1 MMNSW
6 LNKNFKI
13 LLLIG
18 IAANALGLC
27 NQIVEPDGALY
38 ASIAKHIADSNNW
51 LFLFGDAR
59 EWLDK
64 PHFPFWLTAISF
76 KIFGINAF
84 AYKLPSFLC
93 FLIGTLYSY
102 KLAQKVFNTSVA
114 QLSTLIY
121 VTTLHAF
128 ISNFDVRAEGYL
140 TCFTIAA
147 IYYLYLATT
156 TSQWFKPIV
165 LAALFTAF
173 ALMTKGIF
181 IYITIGSGFVVYWLL
196 TKQYKEF
203 LQIKWYIFVA
213 LSLIFTLPELYSL
226 YVQFDAHPEKN
237 VFGRTNVS
245 GIKFF
250 FWDSQ
255 FGRFFNNGPIKGEGD
270 IFFFFHTI
278 LWAFLPWSI
287 YIFVALFTV
296 VKWFKHFSNKHSIII
311 YAGALCSFV
320 LFSVSKFQLPHYI
333 VIVFPQIAM
342 LVANYLLQLQKPK
355 SISIAKNI
363 QLITFFII
371 VLVISIVS
379 YLYQLQFAYSI
390 ITLLIF
396 FSLFFIKFYK
406 STKENIVL
414 LAMANAV
421 VLAIFLNLIFYPQ
434 VMLYQSGMVAGWWQ
448 KKHLPNTH
456 ISMYRCNDNM
466 LEIYGNTYVTRDS
479 TIEQVLKNNSDKLI
493 YTYQTEMKKID
504 TNSFTVKPL
513 QYFSYYPI
521 TLLSKDFIDKS
532 TRYKTLDTFV
542 IAQIEPIKK

>member
-51 LFLFGDAR
+51 LYLFGDGR
-59 EWLDK
+59 DWLDK
-64 PHFPFWLTAISF
+64 PHFPFWITAISY

-93 FLIGTLYSY
+93 FLIGTYYTY
-102 KLAQKVFNTSVA
+102 KLSQKIFNTSIA
-114 QLSTLIY
+114 QLSTIIY
-121 VTTLHAF
+121 ITTLHVVVC
-128 ISNFDVRAEGYL
+128 NYDVRAEGYL
-140 TCFTIAA
+140 TCFIIATIYYLHAALYSHKWVKPITIAA
-147 IYYLYLATT
+147 FYT
-156 TSQWFKPIV
+156 
-165 LAALFTAF
+165 AL

-181 IYITIGSGFVVYWLL
+181 IYITIGSGFVIYWLF
-196 TKQYKEF
+196 TKQYTQF
-203 LQIKWYIFVA
+203 LQLKWYTFVA
-213 LSLIFTLPELYSL
+213 LSLIFIAPEIYSL
-226 YVQFDAHPEKN
+226 YIQFDSHPEKI
-237 VFGRTNVS
+237 VFHTTNVS

-270 IFFFFHTI
+270 ILFFVHTM
-278 LWAFLPWSI
+278 LWAFLPYSI
-287 YIFVALFTV
+287 YLIIAMFSN
-296 VKWFKHFSNKHSIII
+296 VKWLKGITNKEAIII
-311 YAGALCSFV
+311 YSSALCSFI

-333 VIVFPQIAM
+333 VIVFPQMAM
-342 LVANYLLQLQKPK
+342 LVANYIYHLQEKK
-355 SISIAKNI
+355 GIVIAKNI
-363 QLITFFII
+363 QAITFIII
-371 VLVISIVS
+371 VFVISVVG
-379 YLYQLQFAYSI
+379 YLYKLNYAFTVI
-390 ITLLIF
+390 ILLVLAVI
-396 FSLFFIKFYK
+396 FFIKYYK
-406 STKENIVL
+406 NHMQNILL
-414 LAMANAV
+414 LAVLNSV
-421 VLAIFLNLIFYPQ
+421 VIAIFLNLIFYPQ
-434 VMLYQSGMVAGWWQ
+434 VMYYESGMTAGQWQ
-448 KKHLPNTH
+448 KKHLPNTY

-466 LEIYGNTYVTRDS
+466 LEIYGNTYITRDS